1 MSHFRRLFACCVLSW
16 VRVCGNL
23 GVGELVRELVSFWES
38 FCPLCFELGC
48 GISLLRGWEAYKGA
62 RVILGAFCPLCFEVD
77 WGIL

>member
-1 MSHFRRLFACCVLSW
+1 MCHFGSLFAHCVLRW
-16 VRVCGNL
+16 IRLCGNW
-23 GVGELVRELVSFWES
+23 GVRELVRELISFWEP